1 MRPVVAARESS
12 PTLFL
17 LDLPTQRAVCRELAC
32 ARSIR
37 GADSRVEWGSSRLR
51 AAQEVA
57 SAPKDSGDAEQLSV

>member
-1 MRPVVAARESS
+1 VRPVVAAGES
-12 PTLFL
+12 PTPFL
-17 LDLPTQRAVCRELAC
+17 LDLPTQRAVYRELAC

-57 SAPKDSGDAEQLSV
+57 SGPKDSGDAEQLSV